1 MGDRIRDHRI
11 RAGLSQDALAELV
24 GVSRQAVTKWESG
37 APSPTAANLFKLA
50 EIFGTTVDLLMDK
63 EKDEEN
69 KIPESEKDGRKISL
83 SVTATALTAAVYI
96 AVYLAVQF
104 CTADFSES
112 SLLSVITDPSH
123 SPYLWSWL
131 LTNRLFWCV
140 MAVSVFSALWGKIRF
155 SAVNTAMFFL
165 AVAIGEILG
174 PCPAGA
180 PYGHSHYGW
189 AIWCVLYLL
198 SIVMGLSAEKL
209 KIGESPLLSIKN
221 RIWLLISV
229 SACTAAVIF
238 ILPARP
244 SF

>member
-1 MGDRIRDHRI
+1 MGDRIREHRI

-37 APSPTAANLFKLA
+37 ASSPTAANLFKLA

-83 SVTATALTAAVYI
+83 SVTAAALTAAVYI

-104 CTADFSES
+104 CTAYFSES
-112 SLLSVITDPSH
+112 SLLSVITHPSH

-174 PCPAGA
+174 PYPAGA

-189 AIWCVLYLL
+189 AIWCALYLL

-209 KIGESPLLSIKN
+209 KIGDPPLSSRKN

>member
-1 MGDRIRDHRI
+1 MGDRIREHRI

-37 APSPTAANLFKLA
+37 ASSPTAANLFKLA

-83 SVTATALTAAVYI
+83 SVTAAALTAAVYI

-112 SLLSVITDPSH
+112 SLLSVITHPSH
-123 SPYLWSWL
+123 SPYLRSWL
-131 LTNRLFWCV
+131 LTNRLFWRI

-165 AVAIGEILG
+165 AVSIGEILG

-189 AIWCVLYLL
+189 AIWGALYLL

-209 KIGESPLLSIKN
+209 KIGDPPLSSRKN
-221 RIWLLISV
+221 RMWLLISI